1 MVLSAQ
7 NAEGAQGTSESH
19 LDQGHYCTG
28 TSRLL
33 EKDTPDRKSGGK
45 KTPLWVFLTNQSL
58 VQMYN

>member
-45 KTPLWVFLTNQSL
+45 KLLYESS
-58 VQMYN
+58 